1 MSGETARIAVVGG
14 TGFIGAPTARRLAAA
29 GHDVDVLHRARM
41 TARFDPDVVIHFA
54 LMNEGDAEA
63 ALMTWPRAR
72 LVAIGSGDV
81 YRAYGQLLG
90 LEPRDDSDGRALLDE
105 GAPLRATL
113 YPYGRRVDSPWGPLV
128 DYDKILVER
137 VVRAADVPATILRL
151 PKVYGAAARDRPF
164 ARWIDWMRAHDGRDA
179 ELPVGVRQGRWRWTH
194 GYVEDVAAAIALAAT
209 DARAAGRT
217 YNVGERDTPT
227 QRQRAADL
235 ARALGWPGR
244 ILDVDDAAL
253 PPPLRDPHNGAPD
266 LAVDT
271 RRIRAELGFTEP
283 TAYDDALRAA

>member
-54 LMNEGDAEA
+54 LMNE
-63 ALMTWPRAR
+63 
-72 LVAIGSGDV
+72 
-81 YRAYGQLLG
+81 
-90 LEPRDDSDGRALLDE
+90 
-105 GAPLRATL
+105 
-113 YPYGRRVDSPWGPLV
+113 
-128 DYDKILVER
+128 
-137 VVRAADVPATILRL
+137 RAADVPATILRL

-164 ARWIDWMRAHDGRDA
+164 ARWIDWMRAHDGGDA

-235 ARALGWPGR
+235 A
-244 ILDVDDAAL
+244 
-253 PPPLRDPHNGAPD
+253 
-266 LAVDT
+266 
-271 RRIRAELGFTEP
+271 
-283 TAYDDALRAA
+283 